1 MRKIYIDNIRWITVV
16 LVVIY
21 HVIYIFNGVTQ
32 YGIIGPFSEHQP
44 QDVFQYI
51 VYPWFMLLLFVISG
65 MCARFELSKETVNEY
80 VRKRTRKLLVP
91 STVGLLVW
99 GWITGYYNM
108 MISGAFEQM
117 SSVPKPVLFL
127 IMCLSG
133 TGPLWY
139 IQMLWVFSIL
149 LLLIRKIEKDM
160 LWCRCR
166 NAGILASLLLTGV
179 IYGAAQILNTP
190 VIVVY
195 RFGIYG
201 AGFLIGYF
209 VFSHDE
215 VMDRL
220 EHSWILLS
228 ILAAFSGIW
237 FVIMFW
243 GQSYPD
249 HVVLDTFVCNLYA
262 WLGTLGVL
270 AFMKK
275 WGGFENG
282 FADWMKKQSFGLYVF
297 HYLPIAMS
305 SWYLKMYAPQMPPA
319 FIYLLVG
326 VSGFAGSFVLT
337 GIISKIPVLRW
348 CVLGIG
354 KETK

>member
-1 MRKIYIDNIRWITVV
+1 MRKTYIDNIRWITVV

-21 HVIYIFNGVTQ
+21 HVIYIFNGVTR
-32 YGIIGPFSEHQP
+32 YGIIGPFRSYQP

-65 MCARFELSKETVNEY
+65 MCARFELDRETVNEF

-108 MISGAFEQM
+108 LISGAFEQM
-117 SSVPKPVLFL
+117 SAVPKPVLFL

-139 IQMLWVFSIL
+139 IQMLWLFSIL
-149 LLLIRKIEKDM
+149 LLLIRKIENDK
-160 LWCRCR
+160 LWNCCKG
-166 NAGILASLLLTGV
+166 AGIPAVLLLTGV
-179 IYGAAQILNTP
+179 IYCAAQILNTP

-215 VMDRL
+215 VMNRL
-220 EHSWILLS
+220 ERNWILFS
-228 ILAAFSGIW
+228 VLAAASGIW

-249 HVVLDTFVCNLYA
+249 HAVLDTFVCNLYA
-262 WLGTLGVL
+262 WMGTLGAL

-305 SWYLKMYAPQMPPA
+305 GWYLKMYAPNMHPA
-319 FIYLLVG
+319 FIYLLVA
-326 VSGFAGSFVLT
+326 VCGFAGSFLLT
-337 GIISKIPVLRW
+337 RIVTKIPVLRW

-354 KETK
+354 KGKK